1 MIVDQLVVG
10 WYGLFAIESMAAAR
24 PVITF
29 LHEDAVAE
37 TERAF
42 GVQVPIVNATKETLV
57 EKLRPLVESADL
69 RRELGGRGR
78 EYVERVHDMDRIG
91 EQLVDIYESL

>member
-1 MIVDQLVVG
+1 M
-10 WYGLFAIESMAAAR
+10 
-24 PVITF
+24 
-29 LHEDAVAE
+29 
-37 TERAF
+37 
-42 GVQVPIVNATKETLV
+42 

-91 EQLVDIYESL
+91 EQLVEIYESL